1 MYQRSINFIKGS
13 PLTTPAASVNASASP
28 EEDYI
33 APADAAV
40 RLSAYCHC
48 LTIQKVANK
57 MLNLDNWLLWQLLK
71 TYVSLDFE
79 F

>member
-13 PLTTPAASVNASASP
+13 PLTTPAVSANASASP

-40 RLSAYCHC
+40 RLSALPLSHNTEGC
-48 LTIQKVANK
+48 Q
-57 MLNLDNWLLWQLLK
+57 
-71 TYVSLDFE
+71 
-79 F
+79 